1 VCLCTRASLCKYFIQ
16 CMLLFMLIHCFL
28 FSYAR
33 DCLIHVFYGLVE
45 LGTVNRV
52 YVLAIIYIF
61 IGTWVFY
68 IVILYGAALLCSPPV
83 PQSPRFLE
91 LDSWMV
97 IAENSG
103 VQGLSFQLSA
113 RSPLPAGFAIL
124 RALQCVPWKL
134 TVEHNTKIKAI
145 YSDLSARFQAKGKT
159 F

>member
-1 VCLCTRASLCKYFIQ
+1 
-16 CMLLFMLIHCFL
+16 MLLFMLIHCFL

-91 LDSWMV
+91 LDS
-97 IAENSG
+97 
-103 VQGLSFQLSA
+103 
-113 RSPLPAGFAIL
+113 
-124 RALQCVPWKL
+124 
-134 TVEHNTKIKAI
+134 
-145 YSDLSARFQAKGKT
+145 
-159 F
+159 